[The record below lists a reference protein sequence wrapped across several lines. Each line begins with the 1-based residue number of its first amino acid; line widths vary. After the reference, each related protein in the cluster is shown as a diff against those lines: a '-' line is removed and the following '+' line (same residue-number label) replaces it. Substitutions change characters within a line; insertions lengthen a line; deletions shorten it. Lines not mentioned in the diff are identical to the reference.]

1 MTPGSSTPDAA
12 PVLQLMYGAE
22 VVVARRCR
30 IAVHGS
36 AQVTQPISRKARVF
50 WPLFLTVF
58 LADCTTKELAVERLS
73 PLGTSHSVIGNIFKL
88 TLAYNEGAAMGLP
101 VGDVHTAV
109 LGALS
114 LLVGLLIFVW
124 YRNVPRDGRLP
135 AAALALVLAGA
146 LGNGWERLL
155 SGRGVVDFIDL
166 GLGSYRFY
174 VFNVAD
180 VGITVGAILLATW
193 LWLEDRSPAHPPSG
207 SPSQSSSTSTA
218 RV

>member
-1 MTPGSSTPDAA
+1 M
-12 PVLQLMYGAE
+12 
-22 VVVARRCR
+22 
-30 IAVHGS
+30 
-36 AQVTQPISRKARVF
+36 TQPISRKARVF
-50 WPLFLTVF
+50 WPLFLAVF

-73 PLGTSHSVIGNIFKL
+73 PPGTSHSVIGNIFQL

-101 VGDVHTAV
+101 VGEVDAVV

-114 LLVGLLIFVW
+114 ILVAVLLLVW
-124 YRNVPRDGRLP
+124 YRKVPRDGRLP

-180 VGITVGAILLATW
+180 VGITVGAVLLATS
-193 LWLEDRSPAHPPSG
+193 LWLDDRRAAHRTPGTPAQG
-207 SPSQSSSTSTA
+207 SSTNTA
-218 RV
+218 RA